1 MVSNIL
7 IFKTI
12 LEQIAENLTIDYFVE
27 PIDERYFEDFNAED
41 GDDAKILQWL
51 DGTIGLTIDNPFN
64 NIA

>member
-41 GDDAKILQWL
+41 GDDAKIL
-51 DGTIGLTIDNPFN
+51 
-64 NIA
+64 